1 MDPDQIQ
8 KLFQDLQTEE
18 IQADNPFPPLY
29 LTQDQEFFIM
39 VSAIKH
45 VISGANLEPIRAFT
59 SSSLASSSGTKVEQT
74 VISLPEA
81 DTCPVCK
88 INGCLGCEF
97 FTLTTSTSGTTE
109 TTDVVAGAEGEKKKK
124 RREKKLY
131 RGVRQRPWG
140 KWAAEIRDPWRA
152 ARVWLG
158 TFHTAE
164 EAARAYDKA
173 AVEFRGAKA
182 KTNFAL
188 SDYRYELDT
197 ALERS
202 NARDKAKMKSKVGGT
217 CGETVAASN
226 EANDFWEGI
235 MEDCELRDLLMMEF
249 P

>member
-45 VISGANLEPIRAFT
+45 VISGANLEPIRPST
-59 SSSLASSSGTKVEQT
+59 SSSLASSSGTKAEQT

-97 FTLTTSTSGTTE
+97 FTLTTSTSGTTD
-109 TTDVVAGAEGEKKKK
+109 TTD
-124 RREKKLY
+124 
-131 RGVRQRPWG
+131 RPWG

-158 TFHTAE
+158 TFHTAK

-188 SDYRYELDT
+188 SDYQYELDR

-202 NARDKAKMKSKVGGT
+202 NARDKAKMKSKVEGT
-217 CGETVAASN
+217 CSETVAASN
-226 EANDFWEGI
+226 EANEFWAGI
-235 MEDCELRDLLMMEF
+235 MEDSELRDLLMMEF